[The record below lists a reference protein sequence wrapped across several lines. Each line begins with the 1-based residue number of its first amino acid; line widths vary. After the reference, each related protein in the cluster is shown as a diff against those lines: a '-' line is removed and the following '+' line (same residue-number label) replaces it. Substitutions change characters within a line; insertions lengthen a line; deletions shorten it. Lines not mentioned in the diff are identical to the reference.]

1 MLTLARNSKC
11 VAGYCCM
18 PQHSLPWQPVPN
30 TVPWLVQDNHL
41 CQWSHLACMS
51 QKRGNHRIA
60 GTPFVSELSDQL
72 IGNPSYQGCHTVL
85 QRMGSS
91 PLRKHGLRQALMSDG
106 LTVNQCVAITLI
118 LCVCVTGPRA
128 GLWTVI
134 PCQLIVMIGLDIVYC
149 VTAGKS
155 MQFLY
160 QHTCHGWR
168 EHTCTSFGL
177 SAWIVVFAA
186 IQMLLS
192 TVSFGCLL
200 LLVSINDM
208 LQSTSGLLHVVK
220 CS

>member
-1 MLTLARNSKC
+1 MS
-11 VAGYCCM
+11 GY
-18 PQHSLPWQPVPN
+18 
-30 TVPWLVQDNHL
+30 
-41 CQWSHLACMS
+41 
-51 QKRGNHRIA
+51 
-60 GTPFVSELSDQL
+60 
-72 IGNPSYQGCHTVL
+72 HTV
-85 QRMGSS
+85 
-91 PLRKHGLRQALMSDG
+91 
-106 LTVNQCVAITLI
+106 
-118 LCVCVTGPRA
+118 CVCDAGPRA

-192 TVSFGCLL
+192 TVSFVCLL
-200 LLVSINDM
+200 YNEFCLPTTFVCIYFY
-208 LQSTSGLLHVVK
+208 TYVYVGLHH
-220 CS
+220 